1 MKLNTRTDK
10 NFTKQKR
17 TKKFIFFAR
26 KKKTVPVLF
35 KKNLFGVGPETM
47 RHDKK
52 INHIIL
58 SLLGIKGGSRFVFF
72 SKLFSSFL
80 LVEDLF
86 FLFLGRKVDFFVSNR
101 QPKGNEEKLCLRL
114 GRGEVFLQ
122 KKQER

>member
-1 MKLNTRTDK
+1 LLV
-10 NFTKQKR
+10 
-17 TKKFIFFAR
+17 
-26 KKKTVPVLF
+26 KKKQCLSYS
-35 KKNLFGVGPETM
+35 
-47 RHDKK
+47 KK
-52 INHIIL
+52 IFLGWGQRPCDTIRRSINKIL

-86 FLFLGRKVDFFVSNR
+86 SFFFGKKVDFFVSNR

-122 KKQER
+122 KKARKIEKKSFAYDLNNK

>member
-52 INHIIL
+52 IN
-58 SLLGIKGGSRFVFF
+58 
-72 SKLFSSFL
+72 
-80 LVEDLF
+80 
-86 FLFLGRKVDFFVSNR
+86 
-101 QPKGNEEKLCLRL
+101 Q
-114 GRGEVFLQ
+114 
-122 KKQER
+122 

>member
-1 MKLNTRTDK
+1 M
-10 NFTKQKR
+10 
-17 TKKFIFFAR
+17 
-26 KKKTVPVLF
+26 
-35 KKNLFGVGPETM
+35 
-47 RHDKK
+47 
-52 INHIIL
+52 
-58 SLLGIKGGSRFVFF
+58 FF

-86 FLFLGRKVDFFVSNR
+86 FFPFFAKGKERKVDFFVSNR